1 MDQGGAG
8 ITSLPGSLALFSL
21 NLLLLREA
29 VSKLCLEASDSRSIH
44 LRKVIRVKDGDFVD
58 LAVRNGPK
66 GKGKVFL
73 REDGAIEL
81 ELTWLPAHSND
92 LHPISLVV
100 AQCRPQTCRKIL
112 DQATS
117 LGVGSFSFFQAE
129 KSEPS
134 YAKSSLW
141 QSDEWIRKIE
151 GGVEQAFSSF
161 VPRCDR
167 FSDLKNAL
175 DNQSSETEC
184 QRIALDNYE
193 ASDPLSLKEVRSGRI
208 FSLCLGPERGWSD
221 GERKLLRSY
230 GYSMRHLGER
240 VLRVETAVVAALSL
254 LASSFW

>member
-92 LHPISLVV
+92 LYPISLVV
-100 AQCRPQTCRKIL
+100 AQCRPQTCRRPRL
-112 DQATS
+112 CSGLRCAFCAFCVLQQCECL
-117 LGVGSFSFFQAE
+117 LGHAGRANAE
-129 KSEPS
+129 
-134 YAKSSLW
+134 
-141 QSDEWIRKIE
+141 
-151 GGVEQAFSSF
+151 
-161 VPRCDR
+161 
-167 FSDLKNAL
+167 
-175 DNQSSETEC
+175 
-184 QRIALDNYE
+184 
-193 ASDPLSLKEVRSGRI
+193 
-208 FSLCLGPERGWSD
+208 
-221 GERKLLRSY
+221 
-230 GYSMRHLGER
+230 
-240 VLRVETAVVAALSL
+240 AAL
-254 LASSFW
+254 ATEAREPKRRR